1 MICLGRTPV
10 DITNVRFGRLV
21 AVKYVNGKWLC
32 RCDCGNEIY
41 ATYSALDREHGTKS
55 CGCLKQELARQVGH
69 KVEHKYVNLVG
80 QTFGDLTVLA
90 RKDNTN
96 WKCKCKCG
104 KIIYRSTKTL
114 YHGKHLHC
122 EHNKLRYYDISG
134 QCFGNLQ
141 VISFSEIKLGHTYW
155 KCRCKCGNI
164 TKVEGSH
171 LKSGH
176 TISCGCID
184 ISHRGS
190 KVENEIRDYIDRLI
204 SGD

>member
-21 AVKYVNGKWLC
+21 AVKYVNGKWSC

-55 CGCLKQELARQVGH
+55 CSCLKQELARQVGH

-96 WKCKCKCG
+96 LKCKCKCG
-104 KIIYRSTKTL
+104 K
-114 YHGKHLHC
+114 
-122 EHNKLRYYDISG
+122 N
-134 QCFGNLQ
+134 
-141 VISFSEIKLGHTYW
+141 
-155 KCRCKCGNI
+155 NI
-164 TKVEGSH
+164 
-171 LKSGH
+171 
-176 TISCGCID
+176 
-184 ISHRGS
+184 
-190 KVENEIRDYIDRLI
+190 
-204 SGD
+204 

>member
-1 MICLGRTPV
+1 MICLGRNPV

-122 EHNKLRYYDISG
+122 EHNKLIYYD
-134 QCFGNLQ
+134 
-141 VISFSEIKLGHTYW
+141 
-155 KCRCKCGNI
+155 
-164 TKVEGSH
+164 
-171 LKSGH
+171 
-176 TISCGCID
+176 ISCGCID
-184 ISHRGS
+184 IAHRGS